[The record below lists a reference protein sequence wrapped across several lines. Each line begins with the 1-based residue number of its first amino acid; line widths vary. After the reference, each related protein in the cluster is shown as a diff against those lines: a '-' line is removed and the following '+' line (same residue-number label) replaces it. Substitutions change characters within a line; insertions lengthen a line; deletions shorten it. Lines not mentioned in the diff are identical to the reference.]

1 MHRRVSVAEVMGWEA
16 GRDGR
21 RLNLQEPIR
30 TAAQKG
36 CVPQCIRINPLIV
49 SGMELWGGR
58 GLKGCS
64 KSSSLFFSQF

>member
-21 RLNLQEPIR
+21 LLNLQVPIR

-36 CVPQCIRINPLIV
+36 CVPQCIRINLLIV
-49 SGMELWGGR
+49 SGMELWGGC

-64 KSSSLFFSQF
+64 KSSSLFGSQF